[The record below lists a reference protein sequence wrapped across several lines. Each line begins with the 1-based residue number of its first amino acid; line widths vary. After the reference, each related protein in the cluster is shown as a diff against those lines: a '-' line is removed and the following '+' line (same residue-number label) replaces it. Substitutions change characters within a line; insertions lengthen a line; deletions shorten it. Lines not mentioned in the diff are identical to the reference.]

1 VSAFV
6 GTRALVRLILRRD
19 RIRLPVWLVAIIGLV
34 YASADAVQSTYNNPE
49 KVAIYA
55 RTVGKSPTSI
65 VMNGPPT
72 AVDTIAGIVIFEI
85 NSAAV
90 IATALMAIFLV
101 VRHTRAEEQDGRTE
115 LIRATV
121 VGLYAPAAA
130 ALLVISAASLVVG
143 AGLAL
148 GLIALELPAGG
159 AIVYGA
165 SITAIGVVFAAV
177 AAVAAQVTEHAR
189 GALGIAGS
197 VLAASYVL
205 RAIGDVR
212 DGTLSWVSPIGWS
225 QATRPFAD
233 DRWWPLLLSLALT
246 VALLTV
252 AAALISH
259 RDLGAALVAPRP
271 GPPAASPRMT
281 NAVGLPARL
290 QRGALIGWAFGML
303 LWGIAFGSVGRE
315 VEELLTNIPELK
327 DALNITG
334 GVDLVDA
341 FFGTAMLIL
350 ALVAAG
356 FTVASTLRLRS
367 EETAGRAEPLLA
379 TALSRVRWALGSIL
393 VTVVGTVLVLGAGGF
408 GAGLAHGIAT
418 GDIEQLPRLLLI
430 ALTYVPAAL
439 VLAGVVVALFGWTPR
454 LSPAAWGALAVCLV
468 FGWLGGV
475 LDLPAWLSNISPFTH
490 VPSAP
495 MESMAAGP
503 LVALTAVAMAL
514 TAVGVLGLRR
524 RDLG

>member
-1 VSAFV
+1 
-6 GTRALVRLILRRD
+6 
-19 RIRLPVWLVAIIGLV
+19 
-34 YASADAVQSTYNNPE
+34 
-49 KVAIYA
+49 
-55 RTVGKSPTSI
+55 
-65 VMNGPPT
+65 
-72 AVDTIAGIVIFEI
+72 
-85 NSAAV
+85 
-90 IATALMAIFLV
+90 
-101 VRHTRAEEQDGRTE
+101 
-115 LIRATV
+115 
-121 VGLYAPAAA
+121 
-130 ALLVISAASLVVG
+130 LLA
-143 AGLAL
+143 
-148 GLIALELPAGG
+148 
-159 AIVYGA
+159 
-165 SITAIGVVFAAV
+165 
-177 AAVAAQVTEHAR
+177 
-189 GALGIAGS
+189 
-197 VLAASYVL
+197 
-205 RAIGDVR
+205 
-212 DGTLSWVSPIGWS
+212 
-225 QATRPFAD
+225 
-233 DRWWPLLLSLALT
+233 
-246 VALLTV
+246 V

-271 GPPAASPRMT
+271 GPPAASPRLT

-303 LWGIAFGSVGRE
+303 LWGVAFGSVGRE

-356 FTVASTLRLRS
+356 FTVASALRLRS

-379 TALSRVRWALGSIL
+379 TALSRVRWTLGSIL

-418 GDIEQLPRLLLI
+418 GDIEQVPRLLLI

-439 VLAGVVVALFGWTPR
+439 VLAGLVVALFGWAPR
-454 LSPAAWGALAVCLV
+454 LSPAAWGALAACLV

-475 LDLPAWLSNISPFTH
+475 LDLPAWLNNISPFSH
-490 VPSAP
+490 IPSAP

-503 LVALTAVAMAL
+503 LVALTAVALAL